1 MIPTPRGPRN
11 HLANKVSRAYDSSIE
26 WIRERR
32 RSPLSSLCSPAPS
45 VAAFLLL
52 TGCTPPPEEGVLALV
67 NGRQITQTEFDTR
80 WGELAEA
87 TRARYQKEGGK
98 RLFLDELITRELLM
112 QEARKLGLDQNDAIR
127 DRAQRYREQLILDE
141 LLKDRIKA
149 KVELSKEELDAFYE
163 QHANELFT
171 PLKVQCVA
179 DAAAQ
184 FFGRERSRKAGQPRG
199 DFAKFAQRYSI
210 DFKTKAKGGDL
221 GPYHKGLVIPE
232 VDAVIHTLKPGM
244 VSAPIKTDAG
254 YYLVMITALDKEI
267 IQADV
272 AVRERLRQELLNE
285 KRRKRFDGV
294 IADIRAKAIIRLADA
309 SRYVADDVGTR

>member
-1 MIPTPRGPRN
+1 MNR
-11 HLANKVSRAYDSSIE
+11 SSNG
-26 WIRERR
+26 
-32 RSPLSSLCSPAPS
+32 SVN
-45 VAAFLLL
+45 VAAVRLVSLLAGAIGGSLLL
-52 TGCTPPPEEGVLALV
+52 LISCTPPPEESVLALV
-67 NGRQITQTEFDTR
+67 NGRQITQNEFETR

-87 TRARYQKEGGK
+87 TRARYEKEGGK
-98 RLFLDELITRELLM
+98 RRFLDELITRELLM
-112 QEARKLGLDQNDAIR
+112 QEARKQGLDQSDSIR

-149 KVELSKEELDAFYE
+149 KIELSKEELDAFYE
-163 QHANELFT
+163 KHAHELLT
-171 PLKVQCVA
+171 PLKVQVSQMLLPNYP
-179 DAAAQ
+179 AAKDLEKQ
-184 FFGRERSRKAGQPRG
+184 INQGG

-210 DFKTKAKGGDL
+210 DGKTKAKGGDL
-221 GPYHKGLVIPE
+221 GPYRKDLVIPE

-244 VSAPIKTDAG
+244 VSAPIKADAG

-267 IQADV
+267 IQADL

-285 KRRKRFDGV
+285 KRRKRFDDV

>member
-1 MIPTPRGPRN
+1 MTQASNGSVNGSAVRLLSR
-11 HLANKVSRAYDSSIE
+11 LACAIGG
-26 WIRERR
+26 
-32 RSPLSSLCSPAPS
+32 SL
-45 VAAFLLL
+45 LLL
-52 TGCTPPPEEGVLALV
+52 TGCTPPPEEGILALV

-87 TRARYQKEGGK
+87 TRARYEKKGGK
-98 RLFLDELITRELLM
+98 RLFLDELITHELLM

-127 DRAQRYREQLILDE
+127 ERAQRYREQLILDE

-163 QHANELFT
+163 KHENELLT
-171 PLKVQCVA
+171 SLKVRVWQMLLSNVS
-179 DAAAQ
+179 AAKDLEHQ
-184 FFGRERSRKAGQPRG
+184 VNQGG

-210 DFKTKAKGGDL
+210 DGKSKTNGGDL
-221 GPYHKGLVIPE
+221 GPYHQGLVVPE
-232 VDAVIHTLKPGM
+232 VDAVVHSLKPDM
-244 VSAPIKTDAG
+244 ISAPIKTDAG
-254 YYLVMITALDKEI
+254 YYLVKITALDKEI

-294 IADIRAKAIIRLADA
+294 IADIRAKAVIRLDEA
-309 SRYVADDVGTR
+309 SRYVTDDISTR

>member
-1 MIPTPRGPRN
+1 MTRTSN
-11 HLANKVSRAYDSSIE
+11 
-26 WIRERR
+26 
-32 RSPLSSLCSPAPS
+32 RSVN
-45 VAAFLLL
+45 VAAFPLVSLLAGALTGSLLLL
-52 TGCTPPPEEGVLALV
+52 TGCKPPPEEGVLALV

-112 QEARKLGLDQNDAIR
+112 QEARKLGLDQDDAIR

-163 QHANELFT
+163 QHANELLT
-171 PLKVQCVA
+171 PLKVNVSQMLLPNYP
-179 DAAAQ
+179 AAKDLEKQ
-184 FFGRERSRKAGQPRG
+184 VNQGGS
-199 DFAKFAQRYSI
+199 FAKFAQRYSV

-221 GPYHKGLVIPE
+221 GPYRKGLVIPE

-244 VSAPIKTDAG
+244 ISAPIKTDAG
-254 YYLVMITALDKEI
+254 YYLVMISALDKEI

-309 SRYVADDVGTR
+309 SRYVADDVGTH